1 MLIRN
6 DTAVRN
12 TTFSPG
18 PAQPAATA
26 GSGFQA
32 ALSAAAQTGA
42 TEVRADDQPPTTH
55 WTNDGLASIIG
66 DRDGAV
72 IPKDPINWDSKGD
85 RELTAE
91 DIARLKEKYDVDRLS
106 SQQYYD
112 LLSDLT
118 QLGALSGEDCMDAHS
133 VRFQG
138 PTVLFIPH
146 DEKFSQL
153 RWNRNRTG
161 SPPGIL
167 SDGVDILM
175 EHLAWTRSE
184 QSRVMNPSITTAEW
198 TQYRDGIQ
206 RNIQARQRLMA
217 LMDQLR

>member
-18 PAQPAATA
+18 PAQPDATA

-32 ALSAAAQTGA
+32 ALSAAAQAGA
-42 TEVRADDQPPTTH
+42 TEIRADDQPPTH
-55 WTNDGLASIIG
+55 WTDDGLASIIG
-66 DRDGAV
+66 GRDGAV

-175 EHLAWTRSE
+175 EHLAWTDSAEYRSL
-184 QSRVMNPSITTAEW
+184 SRTDPGSAQKLQAT
-198 TQYRDGIQ
+198 IQ
-206 RNIQARQRLMA
+206 KDLSPRQRMLE
-217 LMDQLR
+217 LLTQLQR